1 MLQIRKVK
9 IANLTVPL
17 GGFLEKNSKI
27 FEQLYRMWLA
37 ETYGSQI
44 GISESI
50 KVMRGSTPITST
62 VCVRLGQI
70 RLQTKAQVLLS
81 FGY

>member
-1 MLQIRKVK
+1 MINMLQIRKVK

-17 GGFLEKNSKI
+17 EGFREK
-27 FEQLYRMWLA
+27 
-37 ETYGSQI
+37 I

-70 RLQTKAQVLLS
+70 RQQTKAQVLLS